1 MRRRFSKL
9 LPLMSLFAAAACD
22 PAEPSAAAG
31 METAA
36 CIDGGCFDGLECLSD
51 LCVAPEDSDG
61 AGSGAGSD
69 TASGG
74 TSGGSGASGGTGGSS
89 DPATSSDPSGGG
101 PGGDPS
107 GDPTDPTG
115 ASTTTGLPPDGCA
128 DVDVLFVVDNSGSM
142 VEEQGRLAAA
152 APAFM
157 DELMSIT
164 GSVDPHVMVINV
176 EPSSHPCDFD
186 CALFQTCNA
195 DPDYVCGEVQE
206 PETCNDALGAGV
218 GGTSSMDDCG
228 FTSGGRFIDGTQ
240 PDLDTALNCALGVGT
255 GSGSGTELT
264 MQAMVEA
271 LDGPQ
276 LTRQCNQGFL
286 RDDALLLVVFVTD
299 EDDDAADSSGN
310 PAEWKVRLVDAKG
323 GGEQNI
329 FVLGLFGDNE
339 FATSLCLEEAEYSVR
354 LSTFVGLWGS
364 RGTTGSVCAPDYA
377 PAFDELLGAVSAAC
391 G

>member
-1 MRRRFSKL
+1 MRRRFLNL
-9 LPLMSLFAAAACD
+9 LPFVSLFAVTACD
-22 PAEPSAAAG
+22 PAAPDAEAG

-51 LCVAPEDSDG
+51 LCVAPEDSE
-61 AGSGAGSD
+61 GSGAGSD
-69 TASGG
+69 AASGG
-74 TSGGSGASGGTGGSS
+74 TSGGSAGSGGTSGGSS
-89 DPATSSDPSGGG
+89 DPSTSSDPSGGG

-115 ASTTTGLPPDGCA
+115 AGTTTGLPPDGCA

-195 DPDYVCGEVQE
+195 DPDYVCGETQE
-206 PETCNDALGAGV
+206 PTTCDDALGAGV
-218 GGTSSMDDCG
+218 GAASSMDDCG
-228 FTSGGRFIDGTQ
+228 FTSGGRYIDGTQ
-240 PDLDTALNCALGVGT
+240 PNLDTALNCALGVGT

-276 LTRQCNQGFL
+276 LTSQCNQGFL

-310 PAEWKVRLVDAKG
+310 PAEWKVRLSDAK

-354 LSTFVGLWGS
+354 LSTFVGLWGN

-377 PAFDELLGAVSAAC
+377 PAFDELLGSVSAAC
-391 G
+391 GS